1 MDKIEKCEYCSR
13 PVNGEPVNKVLRGE
27 KHTFCSEFCFRL
39 YFYDAP
45 KISYADLQKMYSF
58 YCVNIPAQDYQK
70 IIRELIVE
78 ED

>member
-1 MDKIEKCEYCSR
+1 MNKTNKCEYCHR
-13 PVNGEPVNKVLRGE
+13 LIKTGPVDKVLRGK

-45 KISYADLQKMYSF
+45 TISYDDLQKMYSF
-58 YCVNIPAQDYQK
+58 YCVSLPAQEYYNTV
-70 IIRELIVE
+70 RELTVG